1 MQTDFFKKQFKR
13 NNLIKTKILTNNTIM
28 NNDDFL
34 YKRESSEIN
43 GAVYEVHKIMGVGL
57 LEKVYQEALA
67 LEFIRRDIPFE
78 QEKPFRLAYKG
89 TQLNAYYVADFVC
102 YGKIIVEL
110 KSVSELL
117 DIHKAQVRNYLSIT
131 GYELGLLYNFNDLYM
146 KPTRILNPNN
156 LLP

>member
-1 MQTDFFKKQFKR
+1 
-13 NNLIKTKILTNNTIM
+13 M

-78 QEKPFRLAYKG
+78 QEKPFRLAY
-89 TQLNAYYVADFVC
+89 
-102 YGKIIVEL
+102 
-110 KSVSELL
+110 
-117 DIHKAQVRNYLSIT
+117 
-131 GYELGLLYNFNDLYM
+131 
-146 KPTRILNPNN
+146 
-156 LLP
+156 